1 MIRKLVID
9 PIVPK
14 GSFTLAGEYK
24 DKKSRKQ
31 LFLVD
36 EGKRVVT
43 DHEMDDH
50 RIHNFILTDGQP
62 ITVEYD
68 DNVQN
73 ELALVNF
80 LKNHPFA
87 ITEGYVNSNFVRGI
101 FRVHLEHEKTELEVE
116 KLENNLE
123 IALKVLSMSF
133 EQKYDLAFALGLNP
147 SRMTHSE
154 LVVLLIGSN
163 LTGTAIADYKTF
175 SQFFDG
181 IESNKKAFVYGNKA
195 IALGVI
201 SYNDGYYKVAG
212 RTIGSTSKDVIDLCL
227 SDKEFFTGFIVPE
240 VKKLEEK
247 LEDNYNDF
255 EVSDLI
261 KEVILEKAEE
271 LKAQPS
277 VAPAS
282 RRPRVVKTQ

>member
-24 DKKSRKQ
+24 DKKSRKH

-43 DHEMDDH
+43 DYEMEDH

-62 ITVEYD
+62 LTVEYD
-68 DNVQN
+68 DEIPN
-73 ELALVNF
+73 ELAIVNF
-80 LKNHPFA
+80 LKNHPFSV
-87 ITEGYVNSNFVRGI
+87 TEGYENANFVRGI
-101 FRVHLEHEKTELEVE
+101 FRVHLEHEKTEYEVE

-123 IALKVLSMSF
+123 ITLKVLSMTF

-154 LVVLLIGSN
+154 LVVLLIGAN
-163 LTGTAIADYKTF
+163 LTGSAIVDSKTF
-175 SQFFDG
+175 NQFYDG

-195 IALGVI
+195 IALGII

-212 RTIGSTSKDVIDLCL
+212 RTIGSTQKDVIDLCL
-227 SDKEFFTGFIVPE
+227 SDKEFFNGYVVPE
-240 VKKLEEK
+240 VKKLEQAPE
-247 LEDNYNDF
+247 ESYNDF
-255 EVSDLI
+255 EVSGLI
-261 KEVILEKAEE
+261 KEVIAEKTED

-277 VAPAS
+277 VAPAPK
-282 RRPRVVKTQ
+282 RARTAKA

>member
-24 DKKSRKQ
+24 DKKSRKH

-43 DHEMDDH
+43 DYEIDSH
-50 RIHNFILTDGQP
+50 RIHNFTLSDGQP

-68 DNVQN
+68 DEIPN
-73 ELALVNF
+73 ELAIVNF

-87 ITEGYVNSNFVRGI
+87 VTEGYENSNFVRGI
-101 FRVHLEHEKTELEVE
+101 FRVHLEHEKTEIEVD
-116 KLENNLE
+116 KLQNNLE

-147 SRMTHSE
+147 SKMTHSE
-154 LVVLLIGSN
+154 LVVLLIGAN
-163 LTGTAIADYKTF
+163 LTGTAITDSKTF
-175 SQFFDG
+175 NLFYDG
-181 IESNKKAFVYGNKA
+181 IDSNKRAFVYGNKA
-195 IALGVI
+195 IALGII
-201 SYNDGYYKVAG
+201 SFNEGYYKVGG
-212 RTIGSTSKDVIDLCL
+212 RTIGSTQKDVIDLCL
-227 SDKEFFTGFIVPE
+227 SDKEFFNGFVVPE

-247 LEDNYNDF
+247 PEENYDDF
-255 EVSDLI
+255 SVEGLI
-261 KEVILEKAEE
+261 KETIEQKSEE
-271 LKAQPS
+271 LKSHPS
-277 VAPAS
+277 VAPQKRA
-282 RRPRVVKTQ
+282 RVVKTQ

>member
-24 DKKSRKQ
+24 DKKSRKH

-43 DHEMDDH
+43 DYEIDSH
-50 RIHNFILTDGQP
+50 RIHNFILSDGQP

-68 DNVQN
+68 DEIPN
-73 ELALVNF
+73 ELAIVNF

-87 ITEGYVNSNFVRGI
+87 ITEGYENSNFVRGI

-133 EQKYDLAFALGLNP
+133 EQKYELAFALGLNP
-147 SRMTHSE
+147 SKMTHSE
-154 LVVLLIGSN
+154 LVVLLIGAN
-163 LTGTAIADYKTF
+163 LTGTAVTDSKTF
-175 SQFFDG
+175 NLFYDG
-181 IESNKKAFVYGNKA
+181 IDSNKRAFVYGNKA

-201 SYNDGYYKVAG
+201 TYNEGYYKVGG
-212 RTIGSTSKDVIDLCL
+212 RTIGSTQKDVIDLCL
-227 SDKEFFTGFIVPE
+227 SDKEFFNGFVVPE

-247 LEDNYNDF
+247 PEESYDDF
-255 EVSDLI
+255 SVSGLI
-261 KEVILEKAEE
+261 KETIEQKGEE

-277 VAPAS
+277 VAPQ
-282 RRPRVVKTQ
+282 RKPRVQKTQ

>member
-24 DKKSRKQ
+24 DKKSRKH

-43 DHEMDDH
+43 DYEIDNH
-50 RIHNFILTDGQP
+50 RIHNFILSDAQP
-62 ITVEYD
+62 VTVEYD
-68 DNVQN
+68 DEIPN
-73 ELALVNF
+73 ELAIVNF

-87 ITEGYVNSNFVRGI
+87 ITEGYENPNFVRGI

-147 SRMTHSE
+147 SKMTHSE
-154 LVVLLIGSN
+154 LVVLLIGAN
-163 LTGTAIADYKTF
+163 LTGTAVTDSKTF
-175 SQFFDG
+175 NLFYDG
-181 IESNKKAFVYGNKA
+181 IESNKRAFVYGNKA
-195 IALGVI
+195 IALGII
-201 SYNDGYYKVAG
+201 SFNEGYFKVGG
-212 RTIGSTSKDVIDLCL
+212 RTIGSTQKDVIDLCL
-227 SDKEFFTGFIVPE
+227 SDKEFFNGFVVPE

-247 LEDNYNDF
+247 PEESYNDF
-255 EVSDLI
+255 EVTGFI
-261 KEVILEKAEE
+261 KDVIEEKTED

-277 VAPAS
+277 VAPTQKRA
-282 RRPRVVKTQ
+282 RVSKTQ